1 MKRTISFVISQILI
15 GALLIVTLTACG
27 GTSGT
32 TSGNA
37 SEETVQTSTTPA
49 GSENTTPEPDPSPE
63 SSKQP
68 VADDPAPTS
77 DELPNGYLDLK
88 EDTTYCIYG
97 QLDEPGNVIA
107 EIETPYAYHTFFVP
121 TLPEEVTT
129 LFSEHDLNYFCR
141 YTAQKNSIGRECYLY
156 AYDNYAEITYTPSS
170 GLFSERVYDF
180 NAGIAITQSN
190 ATPPIYITIVMSAAP
205 GKDNFITMQDYS
217 SSTTIEFS
225 ETTFSPGEE
234 HIAALKEAI
243 NSGAQ

>member
-49 GSENTTPEPDPSPE
+49 GSENT
-63 SSKQP
+63 
-68 VADDPAPTS
+68 
-77 DELPNGYLDLK
+77 
-88 EDTTYCIYG
+88 IYG
-97 QLDEPGNVIA
+97 QPDEPGNVIA

-121 TLPEEVTT
+121 TVPEEVTT

-141 YTAQKNSIGRECYLY
+141 YTTQKNSIGRECYLY

>member
-68 VADDPAPTS
+68 VADPAPTS

-190 ATPPIYITIVMSAAP
+190 ETPPIYITIVMSAAP

-225 ETTFSPGEE
+225 EATFSPGEE